1 MVCREIHYKQLRK
14 HSLKTMRDGTRILKQ
29 VATEKDL
36 NVQSFDVTVA
46 MVNRSDFESRLYT
59 AEL

>member
-1 MVCREIHYKQLRK
+1 
-14 HSLKTMRDGTRILKQ
+14 MRDGTRILKQ
-29 VATEKDL
+29 VAPEKDL

-46 MVNRSDFESRLYT
+46 LVNRSDFESKLYT